1 MTIENKPD
9 EKKVKIEITR
19 DDLDLIGNDG
29 CKEGSGGFDEEDK
42 QRPSRDDGDLLG

>member
-42 QRPSRDDGDLLG
+42 GKQGPDDGDMLG